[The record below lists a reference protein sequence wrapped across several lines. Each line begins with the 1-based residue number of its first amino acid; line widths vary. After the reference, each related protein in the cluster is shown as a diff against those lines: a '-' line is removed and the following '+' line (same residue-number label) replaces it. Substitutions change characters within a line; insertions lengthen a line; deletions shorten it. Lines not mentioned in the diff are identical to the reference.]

1 MELITIEIRAGGIV
15 VHDGQMQKSRLY
27 ATADTLQIYK
37 IGKIAD
43 DIQQDTVN
51 WHCQN
56 QCTIRHIPLSMLTK
70 YDCGCGRR
78 KNPIKHDPFLRG
90 LWDKLHCDHCGAVLD
105 DNGECPNS
113 ERADHR

>member
-1 MELITIEIRAGGIV
+1 MELITIELRDSGII
-15 VHDGQMQKSRLY
+15 VHDGRLRKSRLY

-37 IGKIAD
+37 LGGVTPENK
-43 DIQQDTVN
+43 DTVF

-56 QCTIRHIPLSMLTK
+56 QCILRHIPLTMLRI
-70 YDCGCGRR
+70 YNCGCGR
-78 KNPIKHDPFLRG
+78 KPNPVKRDPFLRG

-113 ERADHR
+113 ERADHL